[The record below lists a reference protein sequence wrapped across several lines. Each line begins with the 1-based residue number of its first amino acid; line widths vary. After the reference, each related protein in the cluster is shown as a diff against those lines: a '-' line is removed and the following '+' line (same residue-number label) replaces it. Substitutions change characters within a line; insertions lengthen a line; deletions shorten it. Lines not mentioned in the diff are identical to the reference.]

1 VSELQGQGIAERAK
15 QANIGNIL
23 KKLKAGKVLTAREI
37 EEVEAYEADKAA
49 EKAQAGA
56 PITGGKVMADT
67 ITTAAFF
74 GVSTMTISNWKQIGA
89 PKAGRGLYDLK
100 AMFDWWLENVYAPKN
115 ESTAAKDTRERFW
128 AAKAD
133 NEELK
138 RDHTKGRLVSRERM
152 VQEFSE
158 RAADLRTTFRAYKHR
173 LGPMLEGK
181 TRDQIMQIL
190 GDENDRILRSFCRAG
205 RLIDLEDAP
214 ADVIVTAKKPR
225 RAAAKGKKK
234 ATKKKGGKK

>member
-1 VSELQGQGIAERAK
+1 MSELQGQSIAEKAK

-49 EKAQAGA
+49 EKAQANA
-56 PITGGKVMADT
+56 PITGGRVMADT

-89 PKAGRGLYDLK
+89 PKTGRGLYDLK

-138 RDHTKGRLVSRERM
+138 RDHTKGKLVSRERM

-173 LGPMLEGK
+173 LGPVLEGK
-181 TRDQIMQIL
+181 SADEIMKIL
-190 GDENDRILRSFCRAG
+190 GDENDRILRNFCRLG
-205 RLIDLEDAP
+205 RYIGDATTAEDKEIKKA
-214 ADVIVTAKKPR
+214 AKKP
-225 RAAAKGKKK
+225 AKK
-234 ATKKKGGKK
+234 APTKKAKSRKR